1 MCVCVCVHTHTH
13 SLPRA
18 VAGEKG
24 DLLRLLL
31 RHDLDGV
38 GEFQLIL
45 WLQGSGPPSLFVNW
59 GICPEGGGEV
69 ESVSDRRRVIA
80 LFMTEF
86 STYKVVDSTLSFCL
100 R

>member
-1 MCVCVCVHTHTH
+1 M
-13 SLPRA
+13 LPRA

-45 WLQGSGPPSLFVNW
+45 HLLAAGLRSPISFRELGYL
-59 GICPEGGGEV
+59 PEGGGEV
-69 ESVSDRRRVIA
+69 ESVSDRRRQ
-80 LFMTEF
+80 
-86 STYKVVDSTLSFCL
+86 
-100 R
+100 